1 METTSDLMI
10 FRFQND
16 FRFPKLLLDFR
27 KLELIFEKYLFH
39 PLVLTF
45 RMILFLQLCFPAVL
59 HFSFIEAKQLT
70 AVSLSYSNTSAASLS
85 VQDAG

>member
-1 METTSDLMI
+1 MYSIVNTEFSISIPSCCVQLLKMETTSDLMI

-45 RMILFLQLCFPAVL
+45 RMILFL
-59 HFSFIEAKQLT
+59 
-70 AVSLSYSNTSAASLS
+70 LSI
-85 VQDAG
+85 

>member
-1 METTSDLMI
+1 METTSDLLI

-39 PLVLTF
+39 PLVLAF
-45 RMILFLQLCFPAVL
+45 RMILFL
-59 HFSFIEAKQLT
+59 
-70 AVSLSYSNTSAASLS
+70 LSI
-85 VQDAG
+85 